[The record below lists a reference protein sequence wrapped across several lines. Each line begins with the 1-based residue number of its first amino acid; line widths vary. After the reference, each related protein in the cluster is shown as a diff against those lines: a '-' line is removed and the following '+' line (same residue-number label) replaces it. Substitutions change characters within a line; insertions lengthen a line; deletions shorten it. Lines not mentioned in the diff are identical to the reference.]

1 MEDKKLIST
10 TAIIFD
16 LILTLFFGI
25 FMTWVC
31 SHHAPGASLE
41 STRWIFGAFAAV
53 PVTGTFWLAL
63 CLGRVTIVD
72 MLRRRAIGK
81 DV

>member
-1 MEDKKLIST
+1 MEDKKLISKG
-10 TAIIFD
+10 AIFFD
-16 LILTLFFGI
+16 LILTLLFGV

-31 SHHAPGASLE
+31 SDHIPGASLQ

-72 MLRRRAIGK
+72 MFRRRAEGK
-81 DV
+81 DF